1 MVPIAP
7 VFLAVILIVM
17 WSKETLGPDTPKAPK
32 SDKKSSGKKLVLYL
46 EDEDR
51 STK

>member
-17 WSKETLGPDTPKAPK
+17 WSKETLCQETSKAPATE
-32 SDKKSSGKKLVLYL
+32 KKASGKKLVLYL
-46 EDEDR
+46 EEEDK
-51 STK
+51 SAK